1 MQADASEADDI
12 LARIGGEAKAAFEA
26 EVDFYRWRV
35 KNMSAPIKEF
45 MNRCEDY
52 SVRAGPLLTSYR
64 KLESEHPQLMAK
76 ADAIIRPIQQEMFG
90 ADF

>member
-1 MQADASEADDI
+1 MLADAYEAEEI
-12 LARIGGEAKAAFEA
+12 LARIGEEAKAAFQA
-26 EVDFYRWRV
+26 ELDFYRWRV

-45 MNRCEDY
+45 MNRCADY

-76 ADAIIRPIQQEMFG
+76 ADAIILPIQHEMFG
-90 ADF
+90 ADH